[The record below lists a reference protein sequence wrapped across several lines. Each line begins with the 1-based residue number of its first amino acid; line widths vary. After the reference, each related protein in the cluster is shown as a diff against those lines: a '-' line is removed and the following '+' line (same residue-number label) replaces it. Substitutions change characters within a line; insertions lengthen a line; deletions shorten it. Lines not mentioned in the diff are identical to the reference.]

1 MCGIA
6 LLFDDTITADEHRAR
21 MQAALTAMR
30 HRGPDADGLWHGPG
44 ICVGHR
50 RLSIIDQAGSKQPMI
65 SPDGRYVL
73 SFNGEIYNYQELRP
87 DLEDGWQFQTHGD
100 TEVLLAGLIRFGTT
114 FIDRMEGMW
123 AFALWDDQEKR
134 LLLCRDRMGKKPLYY
149 QAEGGFLACASELPT
164 LRQLVAPRPWAENL
178 DASADFF
185 RHGYYLP
192 GTTAYQGVRE
202 LLPGHLLE
210 WSPGKSCAERPFWS
224 LHIRTFQGSKE
235 DAAAE
240 LRMRLVR
247 AVKRRMVA
255 DVEVGAFLSGGVDS
269 SLVVSIMRTELGI
282 RPKTFT
288 IGFQERSYDE
298 REFAGQIAERLGTD
312 HHVRVLE
319 SWDRAQLTE
328 LILSNVGQPFADSSL
343 LPTFMVSQLAASK
356 VKVAL
361 SGDGGDELFSGY
373 QRYQARAI
381 LRWYLHLPKALRSGV
396 EKIIR
401 AMPEPMAHHSRS
413 LIKKAHLFQ
422 DIISRIEEET
432 PYVAP
437 VLYPKEQYSRLFPSL
452 NGRGC
457 TPPPIPATANADD
470 IQRMMAADALIYL
483 PQDILVKVDR
493 ASMGCSLE
501 ARAPF
506 LDRDVV
512 ELAFSLPRCWHRSG
526 LSGKKMLRLACG
538 DLLPDNIWT
547 RRKQGFGVPIHEWFR
562 QDLGREFE
570 ELLVKDSGG
579 PVNPTEALSLLR
591 QHRQGQRDHGYRLW
605 SLYIYLLWRSG
616 GHHNGRTASR

>member
-6 LLFDDTITADEHRAR
+6 LLFDQNLPADEQKAK
-21 MQAALTAMR
+21 MQAALKAME
-30 HRGPDADGLWHGPG
+30 HRGPDDDGLWQGHGMS
-44 ICVGHR
+44 IGHR
-50 RLSIIDQAGSKQPMI
+50 RLSIIDQSGSKQPMI
-65 SPDGRYVL
+65 SPDGRYIL

-87 DLEDGWQFQTHGD
+87 ALEGDWKFNTHGD
-100 TEVLLAGLIRFGTT
+100 TEVLLAGLIKYGTA

-123 AFALWDDQEKR
+123 AFALWDTQEHR

-149 QAEGGFLACASELPT
+149 QAKGSCIACASELPT
-164 LRQLVAPRPWAENL
+164 LQRLAKRPWQEDV

-192 GTTAYQGVRE
+192 GSTAYQGVHE
-202 LLPGHLLE
+202 LRPGHLLE
-210 WSPGKSCAERPFWS
+210 WLPGKNYAEQPYWS
-224 LHIRTFQGSKE
+224 LRIRSFHGSKE

-240 LRMRLVR
+240 LRSRLVQ
-247 AVKRRMVA
+247 AVRRRMVA

-269 SLVVSIMRTELGI
+269 SLVVSIMCAELGVH
-282 RPKTFT
+282 PKTFT
-288 IGFQERSYDE
+288 IGFQDRSYDE
-298 REFAGQIAERLGTD
+298 REFAEQMAKRLGTD
-312 HHVRVLE
+312 HYVRVLD
-319 SWDRAQLTE
+319 SWDRAQLTR
-328 LILSNVGQPFADSSL
+328 LILNNVGQPFADSSL

-381 LRWYLHLPKALRSGV
+381 LRCYLRLPQGLRSGV
-396 EKIIR
+396 EKLIR

-422 DIISRIEEET
+422 DIISRIEDET
-432 PYVAP
+432 PYFAP
-437 VLYPKEQYSRLFPSL
+437 VLYPQEQYRCLFPEL
-452 NGRGC
+452 AGRGKAR
-457 TPPPIPATANADD
+457 PQLPAEADADD

-483 PQDILVKVDR
+483 PQDILLKVDR

-512 ELAFSLPRCWHRSG
+512 ELAFSLPRTWHRSG
-526 LSGKKMLRLACG
+526 MSGKKMLRLACG
-538 DLLPDNIWT
+538 DLLPAPIWN
-547 RRKQGFGVPIHEWFR
+547 RRKQGFGVPIHDWFR
-562 QDLGREFE
+562 KELGQEFE
-570 ELLVKDSGG
+570 DLLTKDSG
-579 PVNPTEALSLLR
+579 PICAAEALSLLR
-591 QHRQGQRDHGYRLW
+591 QHRHGQRDHGHRLW
-605 SLYIYLLWRSG
+605 SLYIYLLWRS
-616 GHHNGRTASR
+616 NQAA

>member
-6 LLFDDTITADEHRAR
+6 LLFDEQLSADELRAR
-21 MQAALTAMR
+21 MQAALTAQQ
-30 HRGPDADGLWHGPG
+30 HRGPDDAGIWQGPG
-44 ICVGHR
+44 ISVGHR
-50 RLSIIDQAGSKQPMI
+50 RLSIIDQAGSKQPMR
-65 SPDGRYVL
+65 SADGRYVL

-87 DLEDGWQFQTHGD
+87 DLVGEWQFQTNGD
-100 TEVLLAGLIRFGTT
+100 TEVLLAGLILRSTA

-123 AFALWDDQEKR
+123 AFALWDNLERR

-149 QAEGGFLACASELPT
+149 QTDGRFLACASELPA
-164 LRQLVAPRPWAENL
+164 LRKLAARPWAEDM
-178 DASADFF
+178 DATADFL

-192 GTTAYQGVRE
+192 GSTAYQGVQE

-210 WSPGKSCAERPFWS
+210 WSPGKACAEQPFWS
-224 LHIRTFQGSKE
+224 LQIRTFQGSQE

-247 AVKRRMVA
+247 AVRRRMVA

-288 IGFQERSYDE
+288 IGFEEKSYDE
-298 REFAGQIAERLGTD
+298 REFAGQIATRLGTD
-312 HHVRVLE
+312 HHVNVLE
-319 SWDRAQLTE
+319 SWDRAHLTN
-328 LILSNVGQPFADSSL
+328 LILNNVGQPFADSSI
-343 LPTFMVSQLAASK
+343 LPTLMVSQLASSK

-381 LRWYLHLPKALRSGV
+381 LRWYLHLPKPLRSGV
-396 EKIIR
+396 EKLVR
-401 AMPEPMAHHSRS
+401 ALPEPMAHHSRS

-422 DIISRIEEET
+422 DIINRIEDET
-432 PYVAP
+432 PYFAP
-437 VLYPKEQYSRLFPSL
+437 VLYAKEHCRRLFPEL
-452 NGRGC
+452 AGRGKSL
-457 TPPPIPATANADD
+457 PQIPAAADADD

-493 ASMGCSLE
+493 ASMCWALE

-512 ELAFSLPRCWHRSG
+512 ELAFSLPRSWHRSG

-547 RRKQGFGVPIHEWFR
+547 RRKQGFGVPIHDWFR
-562 QDLGREFE
+562 KELGQELE
-570 ELLVKDSGG
+570 ELLAKDSG
-579 PVNPTEALSLLR
+579 PLCRAEALALLD
-591 QHRQGQRDHGYRLW
+591 QHRQGIRDHGYRLW

-616 GHHNGRTASR
+616 GVMYS

>member
-6 LLFDDTITADEHRAR
+6 LLFDKHLSDDELRGR
-21 MQAALTAMR
+21 MQAALFAQQ
-30 HRGPDADGLWHGPG
+30 HRGPDDQGIWQSEG

-50 RLSIIDQAGSKQPMI
+50 RLSIIDQAGSKQPMV
-65 SPDGRYVL
+65 SADGRYAL

-87 DLEDGWQFQTHGD
+87 DLEDKWPFQTHGD
-100 TEVLLAGLIRFGTT
+100 TEVLLAGLVLCGPA

-123 AFALWDDQEKR
+123 AFALWDNQEQR

-149 QAEGGFLACASELPT
+149 QTDGSFLACASELPA
-164 LRQLVAPRPWAENL
+164 LRRLVGQAWVEDM
-178 DASADFF
+178 DATADFL

-192 GTTAYQGVRE
+192 GTTAYQSVKE
-202 LLPGHLLE
+202 LLPGHLLA
-210 WSPGKSCAERPFWS
+210 WSPGKHCPEQPYWS
-224 LHIRTFQGSKE
+224 LRIGSFPGSQE

-240 LRMRLVR
+240 LRMRLIR
-247 AVKRRMVA
+247 AVRRRMVA

-269 SLVVSIMRTELGI
+269 SLVVSIMCAELGV

-298 REFAGQIAERLGTD
+298 REFAGQIAAQRGTD
-312 HHVRVLE
+312 HHVKVLE
-319 SWDRAQLTE
+319 SWDRAHLTS
-328 LILSNVGQPFADSSL
+328 LILNNVGQPFADSSI
-343 LPTFMVSQLAASK
+343 LPTSMVSQLAASK

-381 LRWYLHLPKALRSGV
+381 LRWYLRLPKPLRSGA
-396 EKIIR
+396 EKLIR
-401 AMPEPMAHHSRS
+401 ALPEPMAHHSRS

-422 DIISRIEEET
+422 DIVSRIEDET
-432 PYVAP
+432 PYFAP
-437 VLYPKEQYSRLFPSL
+437 VLYAKEHYRRLFPEL
-452 NGRGC
+452 AERGKAL
-457 TPPPIPATANADD
+457 PPLPVANTDD

-493 ASMGCSLE
+493 ASMCWALE

-512 ELAFSLPRCWHRSG
+512 ELAFSLPCSWHRSA
-526 LSGKKMLRLACG
+526 LSGKQMLKLACG
-538 DLLPDNIWT
+538 DLLPANIWT
-547 RRKQGFGVPIHEWFR
+547 RRKQGFGVPIHDWFR
-562 QDLGREFE
+562 KELGHELE
-570 ELLVKDSGG
+570 ELLAKDSG
-579 PVNPTEALSLLR
+579 PLNRAEVLALLE
-591 QHRQGQRDHGYRLW
+591 QHRQGLRDHGYRLW
-605 SLYIYLLWRSG
+605 SLYIYLLWKSG
-616 GHHNGRTASR
+616 TA

>member
-6 LLFDDTITADEHRAR
+6 LLFDQNITTDEHQAR
-21 MQAALTAMR
+21 MQAALMAMQ
-30 HRGPDADGLWHGPG
+30 HRGPDADGLWLGAG
-44 ICVGHR
+44 ISIGHR
-50 RLSIIDQAGSKQPMI
+50 RLSIIDQAGSIQPML

-87 DLEDGWQFQTHGD
+87 DLEAHWQFHTHGD
-100 TEVLLAGLIRFGTT
+100 TEVLLAGLIRFGTA
-114 FIDRMEGMW
+114 FIERMEGMW
-123 AFALWDDQEKR
+123 AFVLWDNQEQR

-149 QAEGGFLACASELPT
+149 QATGGFIACASELPT
-164 LRQLVAPRPWAENL
+164 LQRLVGRPWLEDV

-192 GTTAYQGVRE
+192 GSTAYQGVRE

-210 WSPGKSCAERPFWS
+210 WSPSKPCAEQSYWS
-224 LHIRTFQGSKE
+224 LQIRTFPGSKE

-240 LRMRLVR
+240 LRMKLIR

-269 SLVVSIMRTELGI
+269 SLVVSIMCAELGVH
-282 RPKTFT
+282 PKTFT
-288 IGFQERSYDE
+288 IGFAEKSYDE
-298 REFAGQIAERLGTD
+298 REFAEQIATQRGTD

-319 SWDRAQLTE
+319 SWDQAQLTS
-328 LILSNVGQPFADSSL
+328 LILNNVGQPFADSSL

-381 LRWYLHLPKALRSGV
+381 LRWYLRLPKALRSGV

-432 PYVAP
+432 PYFAP
-437 VLYPKEQYSRLFPSL
+437 VLYPQEQYRRLFPSL

-457 TPPPIPATANADD
+457 PPPPIPAEANADD
-470 IQRMMAADALIYL
+470 IQRMMTADALIYL

-501 ARAPF
+501 TRAPF

-512 ELAFSLPRCWHRSG
+512 ELAFSLPRNWHRSG
-526 LSGKKMLRLACG
+526 LSGKKMLRLAFA
-538 DLLPDNIWT
+538 DLLPANIWN
-547 RRKQGFGVPIHEWFR
+547 RRKQGFGVPIHDWFR
-562 QDLGREFE
+562 QDLGLELE
-570 ELLVKDSGG
+570 ELLAKDSG
-579 PVNPTEALSLLR
+579 PINPAEVLSLLH
-591 QHRQGQRDHGYRLW
+591 QHRQGERDHGYRLW
-605 SLYIYLLWRSG
+605 SLYIYLLWKNNLSARI
-616 GHHNGRTASR
+616 